1 MSREH
6 KEKALKNI
14 RIHIAVVS
22 TSRYRRMIE
31 GGRVEDVSGE
41 LAVKLADRYGL
52 KVSGKTIIPDD
63 IETITKTVME
73 RLKEND
79 VIILVGGTGVSTSD
93 VTVEAVREIFEKE
106 LEGFGELFRFLSY
119 REIGCSAIISRATAG
134 IIGGKLVACIPGS
147 PDAVKLAAKLL
158 YPELGHILY
167 HARK

>member
-79 VIILVGGTGVSTSD
+79 VIILVGGTGVSTSAMNIERRSFMTTRIEFTGPM
-93 VTVEAVREIFEKE
+93 V
-106 LEGFGELFRFLSY
+106 
-119 REIGCSAIISRATAG
+119 
-134 IIGGKLVACIPGS
+134 PS
-147 PDAVKLAAKLL
+147 PWITRRRNR
-158 YPELGHILY
+158 PSP
-167 HARK
+167 